1 MRRLNLLS
9 PVQSAVHLEK
19 LTDAARS
26 ALEDAFRRAAELRHP
41 AVEPEHLLLA
51 LASARDGPAASLL
64 RGSDVDLDRL
74 EARLRERLE
83 GRPTA
88 DHVAPS
94 DQYLSRSLSQVID
107 AAEDE
112 AAKRKDRYTS
122 VDGLLV
128 GLTSVPSPAR
138 DLLEELGVRTAG
150 LRAAIERVRGA
161 ERPVESRTEESQY
174 QALERYGRD
183 LTALALQRKL
193 DPVIGRD
200 DEIRRVIQILS
211 RRTKNNPVLIG
222 EPGVGKTAVVE
233 GLAERIAARD
243 VPDALRDKRVIALD
257 LGGLLAG
264 AKFRGEFEER
274 IKAVLKEVERS
285 EGAVLLFIDEIHTIV
300 HAGATEGGALDA
312 SNLLKPALARGTLHC
327 IGATTTQEYRRYI
340 EKDAALERRFQPV
353 PVAEPSVEDTIS
365 ILRGLK
371 ERYELHHGVRISDAA
386 LVAAATLSARYIAD
400 RHLPDKAI
408 DAIDEAASG
417 VRLALDSRPS
427 ELDQL
432 SRRIRQ
438 LEIERAALKKESDP
452 ASRDRLKALERE
464 LAGLSEREAGLKA
477 QWEKEREKIGRLRA
491 LRAEL
496 DRARADEEQA
506 ERRGDLEA
514 AARLRFGK
522 VPELD
527 KELRRLGSTE
537 APDRGVPALLREE
550 VGEEDVARVIAKWS
564 GVPVERM
571 LAGERERLAH
581 MEDELRARVVGQ
593 DEAVRAVANAVR
605 RSRSGLADPNRPIG
619 VFLFVG
625 PTGVGKTELAKAL
638 AAFLFHSERA
648 LVRIDMSEYMDK
660 HTVARLV
667 GAPPGYVGYEE
678 GGQLTEAVRT
688 HPYTVILFD
697 EVEKAHP
704 DVVNVLLQLMDDG
717 RLTDGQGRTVVFRN
731 TVVIL
736 TSNLG
741 TDELTPGGPEV
752 EQRTTIE
759 RALRAHFRPE
769 FLNRLD
775 EVVVFHALGERE
787 IQAIVD
793 LQLAQVENR
802 LGERRI
808 TLRVADPAK
817 KALAAEGFDPAFGA
831 RPLKRTIQRRVV
843 DPLTALLLAGQVP
856 DGSTVE
862 VGTKGGEVVVS
873 AGRRGGKG

>member
-1 MRRLNLLS
+1 MR
-9 PVQSAVHLEK
+9 LEK

-26 ALEDAFRRAAELRHP
+26 ALEGAFRLASEARHA

-51 LASARDGPAASLL
+51 LAGDRDGAAAALL
-64 RGSDVDLDRL
+64 RNVGVDVAQLETRL
-74 EARLRERLE
+74 QARLAD
-83 GRPTA
+83 RPTA

-94 DQYLSRSLSQVID
+94 DQYLSRELSKVL
-107 AAEDE
+107 DE
-112 AAKRKDRYTS
+112 AEKEAAQRNDRYTS
-122 VDGLLV
+122 VDQLLLGLA
-128 GLTSVPSPAR
+128 SVASPAR
-138 DLLEELGVRTAG
+138 ELLEELGVRPAA
-150 LRAAIERVRGA
+150 LRAAVERVRGDA
-161 ERPVESRTEESQY
+161 RPVESRGEEAQY
-174 QALERYGRD
+174 QALEKYGRD
-183 LTALALQRKL
+183 LTALARERKL

-200 DEIRRVIQILS
+200 DEVRRVIQILS

-243 VPDALRDKRVIALD
+243 VPDALREKRIVALD
-257 LGGLLAG
+257 LGALLAG

-285 EGAVLLFIDEIHTIV
+285 EGAVVLFVDELHTLV
-300 HAGATEGGALDA
+300 HAGATEGGAMDA

-353 PVAEPSVEDTIS
+353 PISEPSVEDTIS

-371 ERYELHHGVRISDAA
+371 ERYELHHGVRIADAA
-386 LVAAATLSARYIAD
+386 LVAAATLTARYIAD

-408 DAIDEAASG
+408 DAVDEAASG

-432 SRRIRQ
+432 TRRIRQ
-438 LEIERAALKKESDP
+438 LEIERTALTKERDP
-452 ASRDRLKALERE
+452 ASRERLKALERE
-464 LAGLSEREAGLKA
+464 LAEL
-477 QWEKEREKIGRLRA
+477 KERETA
-491 LRAEL
+491 LRARWERERVQVERLRKLRSEL
-496 DRARADEEQA
+496 EAARAEEERAEQA
-506 ERRGDLEA
+506 GDLES
-514 AARLRFGK
+514 AARLRFGR
-522 VPELD
+522 VPELE
-527 KELRRLGSTE
+527 KELGKLAQQGAADATST
-537 APDRGVPALLREE
+537 RLLREE
-550 VGEEDVARVIAKWS
+550 VGEEDVARVVAKWS

-571 LAGERERLAH
+571 LAGERERLRR
-581 MEDELRARVVGQ
+581 MDEELRARVVGQ
-593 DEAVRAVANAVR
+593 DDAVRAVADAVR

-638 AAFLFHSERA
+638 AEFLFHSERA
-648 LVRIDMSEYMDK
+648 LVRIDMSEYMEK

-717 RLTDGQGRTVVFRN
+717 RLTDGQGRTVDFRN

-741 TDELTPGGPEV
+741 TDELSPTATPAEEKTV
-752 EQRTTIE
+752 LD
-759 RALRAHFRPE
+759 RAIRAHFRPE

-775 EVVVFHALGERE
+775 EVVIFRPLGEAE
-787 IQAIVD
+787 IAAIVT
-793 LQLAQVENR
+793 LQLAQVDRR
-802 LGERRI
+802 LAERRI
-808 TLRVADPAK
+808 RLKVSEESKRR
-817 KALAAEGFDPAFGA
+817 LAAEGFDPTFGA
-831 RPLKRTIQRRVV
+831 RPLKRTVQRLVV
-843 DPLTALLLAGQVP
+843 DPLTSRLLAGEVP

-862 VGTKGGEVVVS
+862 VGAKGSEISVTV
-873 AGRRGGKG
+873 RRAGKGA